1 MGGRLQDKVAI
12 VTGSGSVGPGWGN
25 GKAMSVLFAREGA
38 RVVGVDID
46 AEAAAATQQIITDE
60 GGRGIV
66 VVADVTRAADVE
78 RAVAVALENHGR
90 IDILV
95 NNVGIA
101 IVGGP
106 AELDEATWDRL
117 MAVNIKS
124 AYLTCHHVL
133 PVMIRQHAGAIVNNA
148 SVAVLGWAGVN
159 YGFYAASKGAMV
171 AMTRTM
177 AIRHAPD
184 GIRANCV
191 LPGLMNTPLVHAA
204 LTRVYGED
212 GDIDNLIR
220 TRDAQCPL
228 GHMGDAW
235 DTAYATLFLASDEAR
250 VHHRYRTRGRWW
262 AVGAFRLAAARKR
275 PSSFL
280 AGAPRRVVR
289 HGPGHK
295 KSAEPLVPRSIF
307 LPPRV
312 PSGRHPEP
320 GSR

>member
-25 GKAMSVLFAREGA
+25 GKAMSVLFARQGA

-46 AEAAAATQQIITDE
+46 AAAAAATQDIIDGE
-60 GGRGIV
+60 GGRAIS
-66 VVADVTRAADVE
+66 VVADVTSGADVE
-78 RAVAVALENHGR
+78 RLVAAALAAYGR

-101 IVGGP
+101 VVGGP
-106 AELDEATWDRL
+106 AELDEADWERV
-117 MAVNIKS
+117 MRVNIKS

-148 SVAVLGWAGVN
+148 SVAVRGWAGVN

-184 GIRANCV
+184 GVRANCV

-204 LTRVYGED
+204 LTRVYGDE

-220 TRDAQCPL
+220 MRDAQCPL
-228 GHMGDAW
+228 GQMGDAW
-235 DTAYATLFLASDEAR
+235 DTAYAALFLASDEAKYITATELL
-250 VHHRYRTRGRWW
+250 VDG
-262 AVGAFRLAAARKR
+262 GLSAR
-275 PSSFL
+275 F
-280 AGAPRRVVR
+280 A
-289 HGPGHK
+289 
-295 KSAEPLVPRSIF
+295 
-307 LPPRV
+307 
-312 PSGRHPEP
+312 
-320 GSR
+320 